1 MKRWI
6 EMQTREC
13 GPTTVTNEKTSI
25 SGKQAKTMRILN
37 WNKHWL
43 FQFFNDIW
51 QTAVEKQQ
59 RKKLISQS
67 NTMLNFRV
75 AFILQ

>member
-1 MKRWI
+1 MKKH
-6 EMQTREC
+6 QFQVNKQKQC
-13 GPTTVTNEKTSI
+13 GYWTETSI
-25 SGKQAKTMRILN
+25 DFFN
-37 WNKHWL
+37 
-43 FQFFNDIW
+43 FFNDIW